1 MLDIDCAL
9 EMFPKTELDE
19 AHAVLSKL
27 LADQEKAETAI
38 DNAEKKRSEIVSLVG
53 KQRHVIKRLQSMMP
67 PADSVVDG
75 HAAEDTED
83 ADFEPIAEI
92 EGDVLDPITGEVVS
106 KTGREEEDDDEN
118 PCPVGDPDCMG
129 DEESCHDACEP
140 PDPVLF
146 VQPPDGG
153 CFKRI
158 EVGEYTTYGELVA
171 NYLSENLID
180 LDVEAFELVSVGGMS
195 LPLNRAIVPPSYGGR
210 YYIQPKPADAEP
222 AEHEALKAQEP
233 AA

>member
-1 MLDIDCAL
+1 MF
-9 EMFPKTELDE
+9 EQETMFPKTELDE

-38 DNAEKKRSEIVSLVG
+38 DNAEKKHSEITMLVS

-75 HAAEDTED
+75 HATEETED

-106 KTGREEEDDDEN
+106 KADS
-118 PCPVGDPDCMG
+118 G
-129 DEESCHDACEP
+129 DETSQTPHVFVI
-140 PDPVLF
+140 DPEAADDPGPHKVL
-146 VQPPDGG
+146 
-153 CFKRI
+153 
-158 EVGEYTTYGELVA
+158 VGEHTTYGELVA
-171 NYLSENLID
+171 DYTAENLID
-180 LDVEAFELVSVGGMS
+180 RDVEDFMVVRVEGGLDCNLNTQIVSWD
-195 LPLNRAIVPPSYGGR
+195 YGKTFR
-210 YYIQPKPADAEP
+210 IDLKPTGAAL
-222 AEHEALKAQEP
+222 AEHEALKEQET